1 MKKNFRK
8 RISGYLGRTF
18 IAVGVIAI
26 LALSAFDLYIKPTLA
41 RLLNYQC
48 QLTAE
53 RIISN
58 AVFGHVGDQLNGYKD
73 IVSFTFDNN
82 GRISALNTDQTKINS
97 LKALINDS
105 INSEIGNI
113 SGETVKISIGS
124 LSGISYFYGMGKELE
139 FHVEPKGKAETKL
152 VSKFKSAGINQTIHS
167 IVLEVSVALTPVIA
181 GFSEEVKVD
190 TNLIISQTV
199 LIGEVPDSYS
209 NIILDEEYYS
219 ELADFDL

>member
-1 MKKNFRK
+1 M
-8 RISGYLGRTF
+8 F
-18 IAVGVIAI
+18 IAVGIIAI
-26 LALSAFDLYIKPTLA
+26 MALFAFDLYIKPTLA

-58 AVFGHVGDQLNGYKD
+58 AVFGHVGDRLNGYKD
-73 IVSFTFDNN
+73 IVSFIFDNN
-82 GRISALNTDQTKINS
+82 GRISALNTDQNKINS

-113 SGETVKISIGS
+113 SEETVKISIGS
-124 LSGISYFYGMGKELE
+124 LSGISYFYGMGKDLE
-139 FHVEPKGKAETKL
+139 FRVEPKGKAETKL

-181 GFSEEVKVD
+181 GFNEEVRVD

-219 ELADFDL
+219 ELADFNL

>member
-1 MKKNFRK
+1 MG
-8 RISGYLGRTF
+8 RIF
-18 IAVGVIAI
+18 VITGI
-26 LALSAFDLYIKPTLA
+26 LALVALTAFDLYIKPTLV
-41 RLLNYQC
+41 RLISYQC
-48 QLTAE
+48 QLAAE

-58 AVFGHVGDQLNGYKD
+58 AVFGHVGDELNSYND

-82 GRISALNTDQTKINS
+82 GRISALNTDQNKINS
-97 LKALINDS
+97 LKSLINESINNEIDS
-105 INSEIGNI
+105 ISD
-113 SGETVKISIGS
+113 ETVGISIGS
-124 LSGISYFYGMGKELE
+124 LSGISYFYGMGKELQ
-139 FHVEPKGKAETKL
+139 FHVEPKGKADTKL

-181 GFSEEVKVD
+181 GFGEEVKVD

-219 ELADFDL
+219 ELADFNL

>member
-1 MKKNFRK
+1 MG
-8 RISGYLGRTF
+8 RIF
-18 IAVGVIAI
+18 VITGI
-26 LALSAFDLYIKPTLA
+26 LALVALTAFDLYIKPTLV
-41 RLLNYQC
+41 RLISYQC
-48 QLTAE
+48 QLAAE

-58 AVFGHVGDQLNGYKD
+58 AVFGHVGDELNSYKD

-82 GRISALNTDQTKINS
+82 GRISALNTDQNKINS
-97 LKALINDS
+97 LKSLINESINNEIDS
-105 INSEIGNI
+105 ISD
-113 SGETVKISIGS
+113 ETVGISIGS
-124 LSGISYFYGMGKELE
+124 LSGISYFYGMGKELQ
-139 FHVEPKGKAETKL
+139 FHVEPKGKADTKL

-181 GFSEEVKVD
+181 GFGEEVKVD

>member
-1 MKKNFRK
+1 MG
-8 RISGYLGRTF
+8 RIF
-18 IAVGVIAI
+18 VITGI
-26 LALSAFDLYIKPTLA
+26 LALVALTAFDLYIKPTLV
-41 RLLNYQC
+41 RLISYQC
-48 QLTAE
+48 QLAAE

-58 AVFGHVGDQLNGYKD
+58 AVFGHVGDELNSYND

-82 GRISALNTDQTKINS
+82 GRISALNTDQNKINS
-97 LKALINDS
+97 LKSLINESINNEIDS
-105 INSEIGNI
+105 ISD
-113 SGETVKISIGS
+113 ETVGISIGS
-124 LSGISYFYGMGKELE
+124 LSGISYFYGMGKELQ
-139 FHVEPKGKAETKL
+139 FHVEPKGKADTKL

-181 GFSEEVKVD
+181 GFGEEVKVD

>member
-1 MKKNFRK
+1 MKNKK
-8 RISGYLGRTF
+8 RRIRGYVGRIF
-18 IAVGVIAI
+18 VITGI
-26 LALSAFDLYIKPTLA
+26 LALVALTAFDLYIKPTLV
-41 RLLNYQC
+41 RLISYQC
-48 QLTAE
+48 QLAAE

-58 AVFGHVGDQLNGYKD
+58 AVFGHVGDELNSYND

-82 GRISALNTDQTKINS
+82 GRISALNTDQNKINS
-97 LKALINDS
+97 LKSLINESINNEIDS
-105 INSEIGNI
+105 ISD
-113 SGETVKISIGS
+113 ETVGISIGS
-124 LSGISYFYGMGKELE
+124 LSGISYFYGMGKELQ
-139 FHVEPKGKAETKL
+139 FHVEPKGKADTKL

-181 GFSEEVKVD
+181 GFGEEVKVD

>member
-1 MKKNFRK
+1 MG
-8 RISGYLGRTF
+8 RIF
-18 IAVGVIAI
+18 VITGI
-26 LALSAFDLYIKPTLA
+26 LAFVALTAFDLYIKPTLV
-41 RLLNYQC
+41 RLISYQC
-48 QLTAE
+48 QLAAE

-58 AVFGHVGDQLNGYKD
+58 AVFGHVGDELNSYKD
-73 IVSFTFDNN
+73 IISFTFDNN
-82 GRISALNTDQTKINS
+82 GRISALNTDQNKINS
-97 LKALINDS
+97 LKSLINESINNEIDS
-105 INSEIGNI
+105 ISD
-113 SGETVKISIGS
+113 ETVGISIGS
-124 LSGISYFYGMGKELE
+124 LSGISYFYGMGKELQ
-139 FHVEPKGKAETKL
+139 FHVEPKGKADTKL

-181 GFSEEVKVD
+181 GFGEEVKVD

>member
-1 MKKNFRK
+1 MG
-8 RISGYLGRTF
+8 RIF
-18 IAVGVIAI
+18 VITGI
-26 LALSAFDLYIKPTLA
+26 LALVALTAFDLYIKPTLV
-41 RLLNYQC
+41 RLISYQC
-48 QLTAE
+48 QLAAE

-58 AVFGHVGDQLNGYKD
+58 AVFGHVGDELNSYKD
-73 IVSFTFDNN
+73 IISFTFDNN
-82 GRISALNTDQTKINS
+82 GRISALNTDQNKINS
-97 LKALINDS
+97 LKSLINESINNEIDS
-105 INSEIGNI
+105 ISD
-113 SGETVKISIGS
+113 ETVGISIGS
-124 LSGISYFYGMGKELE
+124 LSGISYFYGMGKELQ
-139 FHVEPKGKAETKL
+139 FHVEPKGKADTKL

-181 GFSEEVKVD
+181 GFGEEVKVD

>member
-1 MKKNFRK
+1 MG
-8 RISGYLGRTF
+8 RIF
-18 IAVGVIAI
+18 VITGI
-26 LALSAFDLYIKPTLA
+26 LALVALTAFDLYIKPTLV
-41 RLLNYQC
+41 RLISYQC
-48 QLTAE
+48 QLAAE

-58 AVFGHVGDQLNGYKD
+58 AVFGHVGDELNSYKD

-82 GRISALNTDQTKINS
+82 GRISALNTDQNKINS
-97 LKALINDS
+97 LKSLINESINNEIDS
-105 INSEIGNI
+105 ISD
-113 SGETVKISIGS
+113 ETVGISIGS
-124 LSGISYFYGMGKELE
+124 LSGISYFYGMGKELQ
-139 FHVEPKGKAETKL
+139 FHVEPKGKADTKL
-152 VSKFKSAGINQTIHS
+152 VSKVKSAGINQTIHS

-181 GFSEEVKVD
+181 GFGEEVKVD

>member
-1 MKKNFRK
+1 MKKNKKK
-8 RISGYLGRTF
+8 RISGYLGRIF
-18 IAVGVIAI
+18 IIVGI
-26 LALSAFDLYIKPTLA
+26 LALVALSAFDLYIKPTLA

-58 AVFGHVGDQLNGYKD
+58 AVFGHVGDELNGYKD

-82 GRISALNTDQTKINS
+82 GRISALSTDQTKINS
-97 LKALINDS
+97 LKSLINESINNEIDS
-105 INSEIGNI
+105 ISD
-113 SGETVKISIGS
+113 ETVSISIGS
-124 LSGISYFYGMGKELE
+124 LSGISYFYGMGKELK
-139 FHVEPKGKAETKL
+139 FRVEPKGKAETKL

-181 GFSEEVKVD
+181 GFNEEVKVD

-219 ELADFDL
+219 ELADFNL

>member
-1 MKKNFRK
+1 MG
-8 RISGYLGRTF
+8 RIF
-18 IAVGVIAI
+18 VITGI
-26 LALSAFDLYIKPTLA
+26 LALVALTAFDLYIKPTLV
-41 RLLNYQC
+41 RLISYQC
-48 QLTAE
+48 QLAAE

-58 AVFGHVGDQLNGYKD
+58 AVFGHVGDELNSYND

-82 GRISALNTDQTKINS
+82 GRISALNTDQNKINS
-97 LKALINDS
+97 LKSLINESINNEIDS
-105 INSEIGNI
+105 ISDEKVG
-113 SGETVKISIGS
+113 ISIGS
-124 LSGISYFYGMGKELE
+124 LSGISYFYGMGKELQ
-139 FHVEPKGKAETKL
+139 FHVEPKGKADTKL

-181 GFSEEVKVD
+181 GFGEEVKVD

>member
-1 MKKNFRK
+1 MG
-8 RISGYLGRTF
+8 RIF
-18 IAVGVIAI
+18 VITGI
-26 LALSAFDLYIKPTLA
+26 LAFVALTAFDLYIKPTLV
-41 RLLNYQC
+41 RLISYQC
-48 QLTAE
+48 QLAAE

-58 AVFGHVGDQLNGYKD
+58 AVFGHVGDELNSYKD

-82 GRISALNTDQTKINS
+82 GRISALNTDQNKINS
-97 LKALINDS
+97 LKSLINESINNEIDS
-105 INSEIGNI
+105 ISD
-113 SGETVKISIGS
+113 ETVGISIGS
-124 LSGISYFYGMGKELE
+124 LSGISYFYGMGKELQ
-139 FHVEPKGKAETKL
+139 FHVEPKGKADTKL

-181 GFSEEVKVD
+181 GFGEEVKVD

>member
-1 MKKNFRK
+1 MG
-8 RISGYLGRTF
+8 RILILTG
-18 IAVGVIAI
+18 I
-26 LALSAFDLYIKPTLA
+26 LALIALTAFDIYIKPTLV
-41 RLLNYQC
+41 RLISYQC

-58 AVFGHVGDQLNGYKD
+58 AVFGHVGNELNSYKD
-73 IVSFTFDNN
+73 IVSFTFDNS
-82 GRISALNTDQTKINS
+82 GRISALNTDQNKINS
-97 LKALINDS
+97 LKSLINESINNEIDS
-105 INSEIGNI
+105 ISD
-113 SGETVKISIGS
+113 ETVSISIGS
-124 LSGISYFYGMGKELE
+124 LSGISYFYGMGKELQ
-139 FHVEPKGKAETKL
+139 FHVEPKGKADTKL

-181 GFSEEVKVD
+181 GFGEEVKVD